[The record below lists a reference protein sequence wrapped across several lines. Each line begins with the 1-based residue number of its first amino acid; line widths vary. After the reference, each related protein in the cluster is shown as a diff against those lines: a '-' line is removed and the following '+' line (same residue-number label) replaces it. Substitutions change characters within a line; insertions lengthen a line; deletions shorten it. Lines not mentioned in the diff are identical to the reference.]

1 MRKLTKIVTAVLIS
15 SMIMPNVFAE
25 TCSSNIDNYCCN
37 SSFNECV
44 TGNSTVTEVN
54 SKQVSSTYLDKSVA
68 VKQEVRLGTRE
79 VNKEDNYNFLKPP
92 CSSNIDNYCCDSS
105 FKVCIADYEKL
116 INQYNKALEEYNTL
130 KAELEKEEKEL
141 AMLKAQEAELEQR
154 YNTLSSDVEAL
165 KQEIAY
171 RKQLE
176 AKIAELKAKLAQ
188 AGSKVE
194 MLRRKFMAL
203 PKSYRVVR
211 GDTLWGI
218 SSKSYIY
225 NDPWQWPLIYRA
237 NRDKIKNPHLIFP
250 NQVFTIPRNITA
262 EEVIEARKQALKT
275 PPPPGAKVI
284 KVGPVKAEDVPKT
297 ATDYFLFMNK

>member
-15 SMIMPNVFAE
+15 AMISPAVFAE
-25 TCSSNIDNYCCN
+25 TSCPSNISNY
-37 SSFNECV
+37 ETCV
-44 TGNSTVTEVN
+44 ATNATENATQTNSTETAITTTQTTT
-54 SKQVSSTYLDKSVA
+54 S
-68 VKQEVRLGTRE
+68 
-79 VNKEDNYNFLKPP
+79 
-92 CSSNIDNYCCDSS
+92 
-105 FKVCIADYEKL
+105 YEEL
-116 INQYNKALEEYNTL
+116 MAQYNKALEEYNTL

-154 YNTLSSDVEAL
+154 YNALSSDIEAL

-176 AKIAELKAKLAQ
+176 AKIAELKARLAQ

-262 EEVIEARKQALKT
+262 EEVIEARKQALRT

>member
-15 SMIMPNVFAE
+15 SMISPAVFAAE
-25 TCSSNIDNYCCN
+25 NICTNIINYENGTSCIATN
-37 SSFNECV
+37 ATAENATQAKS
-44 TGNSTVTEVN
+44 TGNAT
-54 SKQVSSTYLDKSVA
+54 
-68 VKQEVRLGTRE
+68 
-79 VNKEDNYNFLKPP
+79 
-92 CSSNIDNYCCDSS
+92 SNMNAKATTS
-105 FKVCIADYEKL
+105 YEEL
-116 INQYNKALEEYNTL
+116 MAQYNKALEEYNTL
-130 KAELEKEEKEL
+130 KTELEKEEKEL
-141 AMLKAQEAELEQR
+141 AMLKAQEAELEKR
-154 YNTLSSDVEAL
+154 YNVLSSEVEAL
-165 KQEIAY
+165 KREIAY

-203 PKSYRVVR
+203 PKTYRVVR

-218 SSKSYIY
+218 ASKSYIY

-250 NQVFTIPRNITA
+250 KQVFTIPRNLTA

>member
-1 MRKLTKIVTAVLIS
+1 MRKLTKVVTAVLIS
-15 SMIMPNVFAE
+15 SIIAPAAFAVE
-25 TCSSNIDNYCCN
+25 STCTSNISNYGT
-37 SSFNECV
+37 CV
-44 TGNSTVTEVN
+44 ATNSTQNATTQTETKATTVEEN
-54 SKQVSSTYLDKSVA
+54 NAAATS
-68 VKQEVRLGTRE
+68 
-79 VNKEDNYNFLKPP
+79 
-92 CSSNIDNYCCDSS
+92 
-105 FKVCIADYEKL
+105 YEEL
-116 INQYNKALEEYNTL
+116 MAQYNKALEEYNTL

-141 AMLKAQEAELEQR
+141 AMLKAREAELEQR
-154 YNTLSSDVEAL
+154 YNTLSSEVEAL
-165 KQEIAY
+165 KREIAY

-176 AKIAELKAKLAQ
+176 AEIAALKAKLAK
-188 AGSKVE
+188 AESKVE

-237 NRDKIKNPHLIFP
+237 NRGKIKNPHLIFP

-275 PPPPGAKVI
+275 PPPPGAKVK

-297 ATDYFLFMNK
+297 ATDYFLFMK

>member
-1 MRKLTKIVTAVLIS
+1 MRKLTAIVTAMLIS
-15 SMIMPNVFAE
+15 CAISPAFAAG
-25 TCSSNIDNYCCN
+25 TCSSNISNYETCTATN
-37 SSFNECV
+37 STENA
-44 TGNSTVTEVN
+44 TGNTTEN
-54 SKQVSSTYLDKSVA
+54 AAIQ
-68 VKQEVRLGTRE
+68 
-79 VNKEDNYNFLKPP
+79 KPTEAT
-92 CSSNIDNYCCDSS
+92 S
-105 FKVCIADYEKL
+105 YEEL
-116 INQYNKALEEYNTL
+116 MAQYKKALAEYNSL

-154 YNTLSSDVEAL
+154 YNALSSDVEAL
-165 KQEIAY
+165 KQEIEY

-176 AKIAELKAKLAQ
+176 AKIAELKAKLAK
-188 AGSKVE
+188 AGNKVE

-218 SSKSYIY
+218 ASKSYIY

-237 NRDKIKNPHLIFP
+237 NRNKIKNPHLIFP
-250 NQVFTIPRNITA
+250 KQVFTIPRNITA
-262 EEVIEARKQALKT
+262 EEVIDARRQALRT

-284 KVGPVKAEDVPKT
+284 KVGPVRAEDVPKT

>member
-1 MRKLTKIVTAVLIS
+1 MRKLTAIVTTVAVFSIIGTTS
-15 SMIMPNVFAE
+15 YAQGNQ
-25 TCSSNIDNYCCN
+25 CKSNIVNYWCETN
-37 SSFNECV
+37 NNATSA
-44 TGNSTVTEVN
+44 
-54 SKQVSSTYLDKSVA
+54 LPI
-68 VKQEVRLGTRE
+68 KQEAQKAPIKKSTTTSYAELM
-79 VNKEDNYNFLKPP
+79 
-92 CSSNIDNYCCDSS
+92 
-105 FKVCIADYEKL
+105 A
-116 INQYNKALEEYNTL
+116 QYKKALAEYNSL

-154 YNTLSSDVEAL
+154 YNALSSDVEAL

-176 AKIAELKAKLAQ
+176 AKIAELKAKLAK
-188 AGSKVE
+188 AGNKVE

-218 SSKSYIY
+218 ASKSYIY

-250 NQVFTIPRNITA
+250 KQVFTIPRNITA
-262 EEVIEARKQALKT
+262 KEVIDARRQALRT

-284 KVGPVKAEDVPKT
+284 KVGPVRAEDVPKT